1 MPPAKIIFEILDK
14 TVNEQ
19 FPRGSQNIGNSG
31 FFKEAD
37 KAEIYYIG
45 SYFTN
50 PFYAEMIPAHE
61 TIPAFINNGGYDWNS
76 FDMSYGPYVFWTIIN
91 RPDLNAEVPTDDP
104 AGHPTK
110 VEVYSDNHGEAM
122 VYLNG
127 NWNLNLMGY
136 NVNGA
141 ADVPYG
147 AIVGSTTVQAM
158 ADYPYLRKHQP
169 ILSKTVT
176 KTWIWGGMV
185 LGTDQV
191 TYLDGGVQA
200 SSLIINTTGNYLIT
214 DTGLPEVEDDDIGTS
229 DKKMVWL
236 WLTDRDGLQSGVMG
250 AKVAWRITGG
260 GNSVFI
266 SAANGDLSNYNQTMR
281 DIDMTNGFLTGT
293 GGMKIPGSGDTQG
306 ISYARNPTDAEMDL
320 FAKFYGYEAS
330 NFVVAGIEIQTSAP
344 LADVVVFMDITA
356 PDFNGGFG
364 GATIYRRANV
374 DFASAYPLDD
384 GIDFGDA
391 NNDGTINM
399 GDVTR
404 VEMGILGLCGKSVKA
419 DANGDGDYNM
429 ADVIKIERTILGLP

>member
-1 MPPAKIIFEILDK
+1 
-14 TVNEQ
+14 
-19 FPRGSQNIGNSG
+19 
-31 FFKEAD
+31 
-37 KAEIYYIG
+37 
-45 SYFTN
+45 
-50 PFYAEMIPAHE
+50 
-61 TIPAFINNGGYDWNS
+61 
-76 FDMSYGPYVFWTIIN
+76 
-91 RPDLNAEVPTDDP
+91 
-104 AGHPTK
+104 
-110 VEVYSDNHGEAM
+110 
-122 VYLNG
+122 
-127 NWNLNLMGY
+127 
-136 NVNGA
+136 
-141 ADVPYG
+141 VPYG

-214 DTGLPEVEDDDIGTS
+214 DSGLPEVEDDDIGTS

-293 GGMKIPGSGDTQG
+293 GGTKVAGSGDTQG
-306 ISYARNPTDAEMDL
+306 ISYTRNPTDAEMALFNKAGFYPDL
-320 FAKFYGYEAS
+320 EAS

-384 GIDFGDA
+384 GIEFGDA
-391 NNDGTINM
+391 NNDGSINM
-399 GDVTR
+399 GDVTK
-404 VEMGILGLCGKSVKA
+404 VEMGILGLCVKSVKA
-419 DANGDGDYNM
+419 DANGDGLYNM
-429 ADVIKIERTILGLP
+429 ADVIKIERLILGLP